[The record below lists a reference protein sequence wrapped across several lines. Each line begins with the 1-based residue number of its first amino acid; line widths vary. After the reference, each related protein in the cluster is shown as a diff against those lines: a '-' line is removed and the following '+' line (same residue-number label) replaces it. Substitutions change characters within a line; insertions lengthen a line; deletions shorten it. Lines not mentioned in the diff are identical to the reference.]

1 LTDAFWAARPV
12 LQHTLILAR
21 ARRVGPWVVLGNA
34 MARAIAT
41 IPPNVA
47 LPAVVGGR
55 MSLNFFA
62 ASVGPSG
69 GGKGGADAASMA
81 GLTFSGFSVDVV
93 PIGSG
98 EGVPRTFRPVG
109 TKADEPNPVSAAVF
123 TAPEID
129 SLTAL
134 SGRQGSTL
142 SPELRKLYSG
152 ESLGF
157 ANAGKDTRNIV
168 AAHSYRA
175 CLIAGVQPLRSGPLL
190 GASDGGLMQR
200 FVWLPTS
207 DPDAPDD
214 PPTDPGPWKVAVP
227 AWERATQGHLR
238 VVGSGVD
245 LIIPDTARKAIV
257 GHRLAVLREDPG
269 VDPADGHM
277 MLCRLK
283 VAAALMALEGRT
295 IIDEEDWRLSGYV
308 MDVSAWTRE
317 RCRRALAEQSRSQ
330 NTARALATAE
340 RDEIVS
346 DRKAQRARETILRK
360 LANDRQQTG
369 GELRRALKAD
379 IRDYYDAVLSD
390 LLDRGEIGVSPGLR
404 GNRKVHVYHRYTD
417 RKPAS
422 NSQDDTCT
430 QSTRVPTPLELA
442 KTHTPRRR
450 QRTRGKHRTSQ
461 QTEGEATA

>member
-1 LTDAFWAARPV
+1 MTDAFWAARPV
-12 LQHTLILAR
+12 LQHVLTLAR
-21 ARRVGPWVVLGNA
+21 ARRVGPWAVLGNA
-34 MARAIAT
+34 MARAVAT

-47 LPAVVGGR
+47 LPGVVGGR
-55 MSLNFFA
+55 MSLNLFV

-81 GLTFSGFSVDVV
+81 GVTFSGFSVDVV

-98 EGVPRTFRPVG
+98 EGVARTFRPVG
-109 TKADEPNPVSAAVF
+109 TKADDPNPVTAAVF

-152 ESLGF
+152 ENLGF
-157 ANAGKDTRNIV
+157 GNAGKDTRNIV

-214 PPTDPGPWKVAVP
+214 PPDDPGVCRVPVP
-227 AWERATQGHLR
+227 AWEQPAHGNLR
-238 VVGSGVD
+238 VVGSEVD
-245 LIIPDTARKAIV
+245 LVIPDTARKAIV
-257 GHRLAVLREDPG
+257 GHRLAVLREQPG

-283 VAAALMALEGRT
+283 VAVALMALEGRT
-295 IIDEEDWRLSGYV
+295 LVSDEDWRLSGYV
-308 MDVSAWTRE
+308 MDVSGWTRE
-317 RCRRALAEQSRSQ
+317 RCRRTIVDHARTQ
-330 NTARALATAE
+330 NTARALASAE
-340 RDEIVS
+340 REEIVS
-346 DRKAQRARETILRK
+346 DRKAQRARDTVLRK
-360 LANDRQQTG
+360 LDLHGQQTR
-369 GELRRALKAD
+369 GELNRSLKVD
-379 IRDYYDAVLSD
+379 IRDYLDNALSD
-390 LLDRGEIGVSPGLR
+390 LLDRGEITVSPERR
-404 GNRKVHVYHRYTD
+404 GNQRVQVYQRYTPQKAGSTSD
-417 RKPAS
+417 IEV
-422 NSQDDTCT
+422 CT
-430 QSTRVPTPLELA
+430 KGTRVPTPLELA
-442 KTHTPRRR
+442 KPQPSRRR
-450 QRTRGKHRTSQ
+450 QRTRGKYRTPQ
-461 QTEGEATA
+461 QTREATA